1 MKLTWKDKT
10 HPNFGIM
17 RTTMYA
23 LYVDDGKPQPM
34 LITGMRPINKPKG
47 FLTKYHPQYGQQ
59 GCVWH
64 WSNGRDGAWLK
75 ADTDD
80 EAKAAAEVIWR
91 MQQ

>member
-10 HPNFGIM
+10 HPNFGIL

-23 LYVDDGKPQPM
+23 LYVDDGKQQSMLRGAKQP
-34 LITGMRPINKPKG
+34 PYKPRG
-47 FLTKYHPQYGQQ
+47 FLTKYKEQYGQQ

-64 WSNGRDGAWLK
+64 WSNGRDGVWLK
-75 ADTDD
+75 ADTDA
-80 EAKAAAEVIWR
+80 EAKTAAEVVWR